1 MPANSFDIVVI
12 GGGIIGLATAMKM
25 AERFPKLSL
34 LVLEKETDLARH
46 QTGHNSGVIHGGI
59 YYKPGSLKAETCV
72 AGRRA
77 LLDFCDRNGIAYEL
91 CGKVIVATGAEEL
104 PRLEELFR
112 RGTANGVPGLETIGP
127 ERLREIEPEARGIR
141 AVYSPATGIIDF
153 TQVAKAYAAKLREAG
168 GEILTSREVKNIFHQ
183 SGETVIQT
191 SREEFR
197 ARYVLNCGG
206 LFSDRIARMT
216 SARGASASDDTSAR
230 GVLASDDT
238 SARGVLAS
246 DDTSARGVLA
256 SDDDID
262 VQIVPFRGE
271 YYKIA
276 PERGS
281 RIKGL
286 IYPVPDPRF
295 PFLGVH
301 FTRSIH
307 GYVEAGPNAVLAF
320 AREGY
325 RKTDIKLRDLWE
337 TVSFRGFR
345 SLAKKYWRIGLEEQ
359 YRSLSKRAFT
369 TALKR
374 LVPAITIDDLKPGG
388 SGVRAQAVASN
399 GALLDDF
406 VIRQTGNAIHVLNAP
421 SPGATA
427 SLAIGERI
435 VATAVSAF
443 GLAD

>member
-1 MPANSFDIVVI
+1 MAANTYDVIVV
-12 GGGIIGLATAMKM
+12 GAGIVGLAAAMKM
-25 AERFPKLSL
+25 AERFPRLRL
-34 LVLEKETDLARH
+34 LVLEKESEIARH

-72 AGRRA
+72 TGRRA
-77 LLDFCDRNGIAYEL
+77 LLEFCDRNGIAYDL
-91 CGKVIVATGAEEL
+91 CGKVIVATDEEEI

-112 RGTANGVPGLETIGP
+112 RGEANNVPGLEMIGP
-127 ERLREIEPEARGIR
+127 ERLREIEPHARGIR

-153 TQVAKAYAAKLREAG
+153 TQVAGAYARRVRDLG
-168 GEILTSREVKNIFHQ
+168 GEVRTLREVKNIFHRG
-183 SGETVIQT
+183 GELIVQT
-191 SREEFR
+191 SQEEIHT
-197 ARYVLNCGG
+197 RYLLNCGG
-206 LFSDRIARMT
+206 LYSDRIARMT
-216 SARGASASDDTSAR
+216 SARGASASDD
-230 GVLASDDT
+230 
-238 SARGVLAS
+238 
-246 DDTSARGVLA
+246 
-256 SDDDID
+256 ID
-262 VQIVPFRGE
+262 VKIVPFRGE
-271 YYKIA
+271 YYKVA

-281 RIKGL
+281 LIRGL

-325 RKTDIKLRDLWE
+325 RWTDFNPGDLWE
-337 TVSFRGFR
+337 TLSFSGFR
-345 SLAKKYWRIGLEEQ
+345 SVAKKYWKMGLEEN

-369 TALKR
+369 RALQR

-388 SGVRAQAVASN
+388 SGVRAQAVASD

-406 VIRQTGNAIHVLNAP
+406 VIKQTVNAVHVLNAP

-435 VATAVSAF
+435 VATAAQAF
-443 GLAD
+443 SLHD